1 MYCSK
6 CGGVMSD
13 DAAFCSNCGQAFAV
27 AAAVARAPMMS
38 SPVAAPTAGGVATVP
53 AYAGY
58 AAISRVEY
66 AGFWVRFLAFL
77 IDNAVVGIGFVL
89 ILIPLIFLTGLG
101 GFIGEIHPN
110 EDMNDVGI
118 FMLFGLLF
126 LAATASLLLTW
137 LYHALME
144 SSEWQATLGKKVL
157 GLVVTDMARQLRPR
171 DGEALCQDHHQHGA
185 CIYRIHHGRIYGK
198 KAGAA
203 RHDRGMPGAAAKQLR
218 KNSGSSRSDGRSLL
232 GYATTGAKS
241 KREKICPPRFSR
253 PWELTPAIVLPCLI
267 A

>member
-6 CGGVMSD
+6 CGGVMAD
-13 DAAFCSNCGQAFAV
+13 GAAFCSNCGQAFAV

-126 LAATASLLLTW
+126 LAATVSLLLTW

-157 GLVVTDMARQLRPR
+157 GLVVTDMAGRRVSFGRATGRHFAKIITNMVPAFIGYIMAGFTERKQALHDMIAGCLVLRR
-171 DGEALCQDHHQHGA
+171 
-185 CIYRIHHGRIYGK
+185 
-198 KAGAA
+198 
-203 RHDRGMPGAAAKQLR
+203 
-218 KNSGSSRSDGRSLL
+218 NS
-232 GYATTGAKS
+232 
-241 KREKICPPRFSR
+241 
-253 PWELTPAIVLPCLI
+253 
-267 A
+267 

>member
-6 CGGVMSD
+6 CGRVMAD
-13 DAAFCSNCGQAFAV
+13 GAAFCSNCGQAFEV

-38 SPVAAPTAGGVATVP
+38 SPVAAPIAGGVAAVP

-58 AAISRVEY
+58 AAVPRVEY

-77 IDNAVVGIGFVL
+77 IDNAVMGIGFVL

-126 LAATASLLLTW
+126 LAATVSLLLTW

-157 GLVVTDMARQLRPR
+157 GLVVTDMAGRRVSFGRATGRHFAKIITNMVPAFIGYIMAGFTERKQALHDMIAGCLVLRR
-171 DGEALCQDHHQHGA
+171 
-185 CIYRIHHGRIYGK
+185 
-198 KAGAA
+198 
-203 RHDRGMPGAAAKQLR
+203 
-218 KNSGSSRSDGRSLL
+218 NN
-232 GYATTGAKS
+232 
-241 KREKICPPRFSR
+241 
-253 PWELTPAIVLPCLI
+253 
-267 A
+267 